1 MRFSSA
7 IRLIAWAGVIAA
19 AIAIQALWG
28 APHGH
33 MLWSAVFDAG
43 HVPLFGVVSL
53 AVLKGLLV
61 LTGPRGSASSAA
73 RANRTPVPTRW
84 PRPMIYL
91 AALIATTGIGGITEA
106 SQYFGAR
113 DADPVDFAHNVYGA
127 LAFLAAAYALDPHAK
142 RSLWGGRIPGRLTR
156 TVLLLGTGSL
166 LLTTIVP
173 VARVANDYLQRNRAF
188 PSICEF
194 EDAWEHRFVGPRD
207 AELRRVPPPEGWRGA
222 QRLLEDRSGAASS
235 GDEMPKGKGP
245 RGSGPREVARADR
258 ADGRES
264 ERVGQLT
271 FHVAVYPALHI
282 MEPHPDWSGYD
293 RLVFEIYSE
302 FDHPRELSFRIND
315 NQHDNTYADR
325 FNRVL
330 TVMPGP
336 NHYEIELE
344 DVARGPR
351 HRRLDLRH
359 VRNASLFAV
368 RPEAPFR
375 IWVDGFRLE
384 RD

>member
-19 AIAIQALWG
+19 AIAIQTLWG
-28 APHGH
+28 APNGH

-43 HVPLFGVVSL
+43 HMPLFGIVSL

-61 LTGPRGSASSAA
+61 LTRPRDGASSAA
-73 RANRTPVPTRW
+73 RSNPTPVPTRW

-91 AALIATTGIGGITEA
+91 AALIATTGIGGITET

-156 TVLLLGTGSL
+156 TVLLLGTGGL
-166 LLTTIVP
+166 LLTAIVP

-194 EDAWEHRFVGPRD
+194 EAGWERRFVGPRD
-207 AELRRVPPPEGWRGA
+207 AELRRVPPPEGWRGQQA
-222 QRLLEDRSGAASS
+222 
-235 GDEMPKGKGP
+235 
-245 RGSGPREVARADR
+245 
-258 ADGRES
+258 S

-302 FDHPRELSFRIND
+302 LDHPRELSFRIND
-315 NQHDNTYADR
+315 NRHDNTYADR

-330 TVMPGP
+330 TITPGL

-344 DVARGPR
+344 EVARGPR
-351 HRRLDLRH
+351 HRQLDLTH

-368 RPEAPFR
+368 RPETPFR